1 VGEAI
6 GAVPLVARFP
16 LGHARI
22 IKPKASAVPDAATL
36 AALEKAVDANWDKQ
50 VAWLQTLVRF
60 PTLRGREAPCQD
72 WIAREFA
79 ARGWSVDRYT
89 LAEVP
94 MQHLPQFS
102 PVVDTDYTQAV
113 QVVAAV
119 RAPQQTGRSLI
130 LQGHVDVV
138 PPGPEEMWTYPPFDP
153 VIRDG
158 WMNGRGAHD
167 MKQGV
172 SAMVFAMDALRSCG
186 LAPAADV
193 YVETVTEEEST
204 GNGALSTLARGYRA
218 DACLIPEP
226 SGNTLTRGHVG
237 VMWFRLRVRGVPV
250 HVAQAQ
256 TGSNAILS
264 AFALIQAIQ
273 KLTADINQK
282 AKTHA
287 WFKDIP
293 DPVKFNPGIIRGG
306 DWGSSTPA
314 WCEVDCRIG
323 LLPGTPLAE
332 ARQQVLDAVAQAAM
346 TDPFMAN
353 NKPEVIWTGFQAD
366 GYILDP
372 GSEAERV
379 LASVHKAVLGSELQ
393 ARLGTGVN
401 DTRFYGLYYGMPGLC
416 YGPSGQGAHAF
427 DERAYLPD
435 LKKTTLAI
443 AAFIADWCGTRP
455 V

>member
-1 VGEAI
+1 M
-6 GAVPLVARFP
+6 
-16 LGHARI
+16 
-22 IKPKASAVPDAATL
+22 PDAAML

-60 PTLRGREAPCQD
+60 PSLRGREAPCQD
-72 WIAREFA
+72 WIAREFSQ
-79 ARGWSVDRYT
+79 RGWSVDRYT
-89 LAEVP
+89 LADVA
-94 MQHLPQFS
+94 MDHLPGYS
-102 PVVDTDYTQAV
+102 PVMDADYAHAV

-119 RAPQQTGRSLI
+119 RAPEQIGRSLV

-138 PPGPEEMWTYPPFDP
+138 PTGPADMWTHPPFDP
-153 VIRDG
+153 VIRGD

-172 SAMVFAMDALRSCG
+172 SAMVFAMDALRSAG

-193 YVETVTEEEST
+193 YVETVTEEECT

-226 SGNTLTRGHVG
+226 SGNTLTRGSVG

-250 HVAQAQ
+250 HVARAQ
-256 TGSNAILS
+256 SGTNAIL
-264 AFALIQAIQ
+264 AAYALIQELQ
-273 KLTADINQK
+273 KLTAEINQR
-282 AKTHA
+282 AKSNA

-293 DPVKFNPGIIRGG
+293 DPVKFNPGVIRGG

-323 LLPGTPLAE
+323 LLPGTTLAE
-332 ARQQVLDAVAQAAM
+332 ARQQVLDAVAHAAAG
-346 TDPFMAN
+346 DPFMAN
-353 NKPEVIWTGFQAD
+353 NKPDVIWNGFQAD
-366 GYILDP
+366 PYVLDP

-379 LASVHKAVLGSELQ
+379 LAATHQAVFGSAMQTHLS
-393 ARLGTGVN
+393 TGVN

-416 YGPSGQGAHAF
+416 YGPAGEGAHAF
-427 DERAYLPD
+427 DERANLPA
-435 LKKTTLAI
+435 LKRTTLAI
-443 AAFIADWCGTRP
+443 AAFIADWCGTRRL
-455 V
+455 

>member
-1 VGEAI
+1 M
-6 GAVPLVARFP
+6 
-16 LGHARI
+16 
-22 IKPKASAVPDAATL
+22 PDAATL

-60 PTLRGREAPCQD
+60 PSLRGREAPCQD
-72 WIAREFA
+72 WIYREFA
-79 ARGWSVDRYT
+79 QRGWSVDRYT
-89 LAEVP
+89 LSEVA
-94 MQHLPQFS
+94 MDHLPGFA
-102 PVVDTDYTQAV
+102 PVMDTDYANAV
-113 QVVAAV
+113 QVVASV
-119 RAPQQTGRSLI
+119 RAPEPIGKSLI

-138 PPGPEEMWTYPPFDP
+138 PTGPADMWTHPPFDP

-172 SAMVFAMDALRSCG
+172 AGMVFAMDALRSAR

-193 YVETVTEEEST
+193 YVETVTEEECT

-226 SGNTLTRGHVG
+226 SGNTLTRGSVG

-250 HVAQAQ
+250 HVAHAQ
-256 TGSNAILS
+256 TGTNAIL
-264 AFALIQAIQ
+264 AAYALIQEIQ
-273 KLTADINQK
+273 KLTAAINRR

-293 DPVKFNPGIIRGG
+293 DPVKFNPGVIRGG

-323 LLPGTPLAE
+323 LLPGTTLE
-332 ARQQVLDAVAQAAM
+332 DARQQVLDAVAQAA
-346 TDPFMAN
+346 TGDPFMAN
-353 NKPEVIWTGFQAD
+353 NKPEVIWNGFQAD
-366 GYILDP
+366 GYVLDP

-379 LASVHKAVLGSELQ
+379 LAGVHQAVFGTQMQ

-401 DTRFYGLYYGMPGLC
+401 DTRFYGLYYGIPGLC
-416 YGPSGQGAHAF
+416 YGPAGEGAHAF
-427 DERAYLPD
+427 DERAHLPT
-435 LKKTTLAI
+435 LKRTTLAI
-443 AAFIADWCGTRP
+443 AAFIADWCGTRKL
-455 V
+455 